1 MGRLLFR
8 PRDNAIEP
16 VARFQ
21 GSAFATKPHT
31 EHDVLFSSVRQST
44 RETNSGAA
52 SEIRGPGPD
61 AWADAT
67 TPHGRLMLT
76 VLGGLAEFERELI
89 RARTGEGRARAKAR
103 GVHMGRPPKLTPH
116 QQAEARQRR
125 DNGETL
131 TDIARTCGA
140 VTPRFRGCSAF
151 AKVARI
157 AEPLTRRASLLE
169 LLSLCRAAI

>member
-1 MGRLLFR
+1 LFR

-61 AWADAT
+61 AWVDAT
-67 TPHGRLMLT
+67 TPHGRLMLR

-89 RARTGEGRARAKAR
+89 RARTGEGRARAQSPRRPHGTPAKADA
-103 GVHMGRPPKLTPH
+103 PPT
-116 QQAEARQRR
+116 
-125 DNGETL
+125 G
-131 TDIARTCGA
+131 
-140 VTPRFRGCSAF
+140 
-151 AKVARI
+151 
-157 AEPLTRRASLLE
+157 
-169 LLSLCRAAI
+169 